1 MEKSLFSRMWDKMQG
16 DGYFARHP
24 HYQDHFGAELSR
36 EDRALDSAV
45 LQLDFSQAHVEMPV
59 PYSDALE
66 RSVKRT
72 ESQWLGRMFALP
84 QTGTVLDVGCGF
96 GRSLS
101 WFADRYPQVIG
112 TDISA
117 TVLDSARE
125 RLKERRN
132 VRLLVNESDT
142 LPAEIAD
149 GSVALAYVFTVFQHI
164 PREFTANLLRGITR
178 VLADDGVVIFN
189 LLTNVNEA
197 VNTGDS
203 ETEWAIGYSPA
214 QAEALLAD
222 SGLSAIRMCTWSTPG
237 SDAGWLWVTAGR
249 QAGRQARQAG

>member
-1 MEKSLFSRMWDKMQG
+1 MEKSLFSRMWDKMQS

-36 EDRALDSAV
+36 ADRALDNAV
-45 LQLDFSQAHVEMPV
+45 LQLDFSQEHVEMPV

-72 ESQWLGRMFALP
+72 EAQWLGRMFALP
-84 QTGTVLDVGCGF
+84 ETGTVLDVGCGF
-96 GRSLS
+96 GRSMS

-125 RLKERRN
+125 RLKDRRN

-142 LPAEIAD
+142 LPTDIAD
-149 GSVALAYVFTVFQHI
+149 GSIALAYVFTVFQHI

-214 QAEALLAD
+214 QAEALLAG
-222 SGLSAIRMCTWSTPG
+222 SGLSAIKMCTWSTPG
-237 SDAGWLWVTAGR
+237 SDAGWLWV
-249 QAGRQARQAG
+249 QAGLQPRMDG